1 MRALPFFLLVALS
14 VFGPWPAT
22 SARDTEAAASLLP
35 LVQALHGRP
44 TGALVESYADGIQK
58 PPAMRSLENEL
69 LSGASWTRAPLGQGV
84 RYTARRGRD
93 SAEIV
98 ELPLP
103 KGRMW
108 VLCTRLRRVMPQRL
122 GAAELSLTA
131 PPCGTKG
138 QYAAVTARV
147 PGRVGKSKV
156 EAAMQSLGIASP
168 VVLSGSSGVFALGLL
183 PAARPSVAVG
193 GVQMNLALRV
203 SYDIGHGG
211 TLTVATPTLSGV
223 GPW

>member
-14 VFGPWPAT
+14 VVGPWPAR
-22 SARDTEAAASLLP
+22 SSGGSDAAASLVP

-44 TGALVESYADGIQK
+44 TGALAEIYADGVQS
-58 PPAMRSLENEL
+58 PPAIRSLENEV
-69 LSGASWTRAPLGQGV
+69 LSGARWTRAPLGQGV

-93 SAEIV
+93 SAEVV
-98 ELPLP
+98 ELPLT
-103 KGRMW
+103 KGRVW
-108 VLCTRLRRVMPQRL
+108 VLCTRAVRVDPQRL
-122 GAAELSLTA
+122 GVAMSGLKA

-147 PGRVGKSKV
+147 SGRVGKTAV
-156 EAAMQSLGIASP
+156 QAAMRSFGITRP

-183 PAARPSVAVG
+183 PHDRPKVAVG
-193 GVQMNLALRV
+193 GVQMNLALQV
-203 SYDIGHGG
+203 SYDMAHGG